1 MAFNKQEKLRDNIE
15 AIRLLFDLESS
26 KRAASIQEREI
37 LSRYCGFGGLKCILN
52 PLDSSQWA
60 KSQLPLFPMISE
72 LHELIRNNVDTE
84 GEYKRYIA
92 SLKSSVLTAFYTPP
106 TIVSTISDVLYKNG
120 VIPQRILDPSAG
132 QGVFLDAFLR
142 NNTDATIMAFEKDLL
157 TGKILSHLYPEQKI
171 RVEGFEK
178 IEPTFNEYFDVATS
192 NIPFGD
198 IAIFDPI
205 FNNSQD
211 EARRLSAKTI
221 HNYFFVKGLDT
232 VRDGGIVAF
241 ITSQGVM
248 NAPLHKAQRELLMQN
263 ADLLSA
269 IRLPNNLF
277 REVAGTEVGSDLI
290 VLQKHSGKQILSER
304 ETAFLDGYTT
314 EIKTNTNR
322 YFQDGKRVIYT
333 KRFLDKDLYG
343 HPAMVYIHEGGI
355 TGISK
360 ELERMLTEDL
370 VNHLNIDKFITP
382 GNKNKESLA
391 IETQATTEPPL
402 LDLYDLFGFSDRE
415 RLAAQ
420 QGITHIK
427 NHRNANRK
435 KEEIKSQSISPMRAR
450 PFSGNMKSF
459 YQEGTLVQDKNQIGY
474 LKKIT
479 LYDAVF
485 QPIELG
491 KEQQEKALLY
501 ISIRDNYHH
510 LYSKEAELHIEQKL
524 ERYNLNA
531 TYDSF
536 AERFGPLNKKENV
549 QLILMDAC
557 GRDMLSLERVE
568 NNKFIKADIFNHPV
582 SFSTDTLVSVATPEE
597 ALAASLNMYGEIN
610 MEYME
615 GLYQSKEE
623 LIEALKGRIFFN
635 PLINNYEIKDS
646 FIAGNVIEKA
656 EQIKQWQQENPID
669 TRVNESLI
677 ALQEATPR
685 PIKFDELDFNFGER
699 WISPKIYAD
708 YASNLFE
715 TEVNI
720 RYMENLDEYLVNI
733 ESKNAKITD
742 QYAVKGYYRNY
753 DGITLLKHALVNTV
767 PDISKCIGKDANN
780 RDIKVRD
787 SEAIQ
792 LANAKIDEIRNGF
805 TDWLQ
810 DQPSEFQ
817 QQLANEYNKKF
828 NCFVR
833 PAYDGSHQTFP
844 DLNLK
849 GLGISGLYPSQKDC
863 IWMLIQNGGG
873 IGDHEV
879 GTGKT
884 LIMCVAAHEMHR
896 LGLVHKPIIIGL
908 KANIAEIAQCYH
920 TAYPN
925 AKILYATEKDFTPKS
940 RKQFFNNIK
949 NNNYDCIIM
958 SHDQFAKIPQS
969 PDMMRKILQAEL
981 DSVEENL
988 ETMRSQGKDVSNAMI
1003 KGLEKR
1009 KLNLNAKL
1017 EKIAHDISQRKD
1029 DIIDFAQMGIDHIFV
1044 DESHQYKNLTFNTRH
1059 TRVAGLGNSEGSQK
1073 ALNLLF
1079 AIRTIQERTGRDLGA
1094 TFLSGTTISNSL
1106 TELYLLF
1113 KYLRPLELKRQN
1125 INCFDAWA
1133 AIFAKKTTD
1142 FEFSVTNNIVQK
1154 ERFRYFIKVP
1164 ELATFYNEIT
1174 DYRTAEDVGVDRPAK
1189 NEILHNIPPTPEQEE
1204 FIQKLMKFAETGDA
1218 TILGR
1223 PPLSE
1228 TEEKAK
1234 MLIAT
1239 DYARKMALDM
1249 RLISNCYSDH
1259 PNNKANHCANEIAR
1273 YYRKFDEQ
1281 KGTQFVFSDLG
1292 TFQSGTWNIYS
1303 EIKRKLVEEHNI
1315 PENEIRFIQEC
1326 KTEKA
1331 RKKVIQEMN
1340 EGKVRVLFGSTSMLG
1355 TGVNAQQRAVAIHHL
1370 DTPWRPSDLSQRDG
1384 RAVRKGNEI
1393 AKLYAN
1399 NKVDVIIYAV
1409 EKSLDSYKFNLL
1421 HCKQTFI
1428 SQLKNG
1434 AMGARTIDEGGVD
1447 EKSGMNFSE
1456 YMAILSGNTDLLDKA
1471 KIEKKVM
1478 ALESER
1484 KSFLKAKNQ
1493 TNNKLNNYIQTVERN
1508 SEHISLMSTDYETF
1522 LNSVQKD
1529 EKGNIINL
1537 IQLDGLKVINNES
1550 IADFLLKIPVNKNT
1564 EEYRT
1569 IGKIYDFPIIVKSE
1583 WITKEN
1589 KQELQ
1594 NRFFVKGAY
1603 KYTHNNGIITGY
1615 SPLAIANNFL
1625 NALNN
1630 IPRLIARAQKEN
1642 STLIPDIPSLKEIIN
1657 TPWRK
1662 EEELKTLKS
1671 ELSALERK
1679 IQLTLTPIGQ
1689 SADKQEDSTESENVT
1704 ISQDKINNEEVSF
1717 YNSQNTSVIK
1727 DMKIQSSGSKT
1738 LIADITLENNT
1749 PIFTSNL
1756 RISDKATGTIG
1767 ELKSSDLDLSQL
1779 PAGSIKKLLSGQK
1792 VEMPDGNTVH
1802 LTKTL
1807 LGWSLTVGKEI
1818 NVMADRSA
1826 DL

>member
-343 HPAMVYIHEGGI
+343 HPAMVYLHEGGI

-382 GNKNKESLA
+382 GNKNKGPLA

-415 RLAAQ
+415 RQAAQ

-427 NHRNANRK
+427 NHRNTNQK

-459 YQEGTLVQDKNQIGY
+459 YQEGTLVQEHNQIGC
-474 LKKIT
+474 LRKIT

-531 TYDSF
+531 TYDAF
-536 AERFGPLNKKENV
+536 TERFGPLNKKENV

-582 SFSTDTLVSVATPEE
+582 SFSIDTPVSVATPEE

-733 ESKNAKITD
+733 ESKN
-742 QYAVKGYYRNY
+742 
-753 DGITLLKHALVNTV
+753 
-767 PDISKCIGKDANN
+767 
-780 RDIKVRD
+780 
-787 SEAIQ
+787 
-792 LANAKIDEIRNGF
+792 
-805 TDWLQ
+805 
-810 DQPSEFQ
+810 
-817 QQLANEYNKKF
+817 
-828 NCFVR
+828 CFVR

-849 GLGISGLYPSQKDC
+849 GLGISGLYLSQKDC

-1044 DESHQYKNLTFNTRH
+1044 DESHQYKNLTFNT
-1059 TRVAGLGNSEGSQK
+1059 
-1073 ALNLLF
+1073 
-1079 AIRTIQERTGRDLGA
+1079 
-1094 TFLSGTTISNSL
+1094 
-1106 TELYLLF
+1106 
-1113 KYLRPLELKRQN
+1113 
-1125 INCFDAWA
+1125 
-1133 AIFAKKTTD
+1133 
-1142 FEFSVTNNIVQK
+1142 
-1154 ERFRYFIKVP
+1154 
-1164 ELATFYNEIT
+1164 
-1174 DYRTAEDVGVDRPAK
+1174 
-1189 NEILHNIPPTPEQEE
+1189 
-1204 FIQKLMKFAETGDA
+1204 
-1218 TILGR
+1218 
-1223 PPLSE
+1223 
-1228 TEEKAK
+1228 
-1234 MLIAT
+1234 
-1239 DYARKMALDM
+1239 
-1249 RLISNCYSDH
+1249 
-1259 PNNKANHCANEIAR
+1259 
-1273 YYRKFDEQ
+1273 
-1281 KGTQFVFSDLG
+1281 
-1292 TFQSGTWNIYS
+1292 
-1303 EIKRKLVEEHNI
+1303 
-1315 PENEIRFIQEC
+1315 
-1326 KTEKA
+1326 
-1331 RKKVIQEMN
+1331 
-1340 EGKVRVLFGSTSMLG
+1340 
-1355 TGVNAQQRAVAIHHL
+1355 
-1370 DTPWRPSDLSQRDG
+1370 
-1384 RAVRKGNEI
+1384 
-1393 AKLYAN
+1393 
-1399 NKVDVIIYAV
+1399 
-1409 EKSLDSYKFNLL
+1409 
-1421 HCKQTFI
+1421 
-1428 SQLKNG
+1428 
-1434 AMGARTIDEGGVD
+1434 
-1447 EKSGMNFSE
+1447 
-1456 YMAILSGNTDLLDKA
+1456 
-1471 KIEKKVM
+1471 
-1478 ALESER
+1478 
-1484 KSFLKAKNQ
+1484 
-1493 TNNKLNNYIQTVERN
+1493 
-1508 SEHISLMSTDYETF
+1508 
-1522 LNSVQKD
+1522 
-1529 EKGNIINL
+1529 
-1537 IQLDGLKVINNES
+1537 
-1550 IADFLLKIPVNKNT
+1550 
-1564 EEYRT
+1564 
-1569 IGKIYDFPIIVKSE
+1569 
-1583 WITKEN
+1583 
-1589 KQELQ
+1589 
-1594 NRFFVKGAY
+1594 
-1603 KYTHNNGIITGY
+1603 
-1615 SPLAIANNFL
+1615 
-1625 NALNN
+1625 
-1630 IPRLIARAQKEN
+1630 
-1642 STLIPDIPSLKEIIN
+1642 
-1657 TPWRK
+1657 
-1662 EEELKTLKS
+1662 
-1671 ELSALERK
+1671 
-1679 IQLTLTPIGQ
+1679 
-1689 SADKQEDSTESENVT
+1689 
-1704 ISQDKINNEEVSF
+1704 
-1717 YNSQNTSVIK
+1717 
-1727 DMKIQSSGSKT
+1727 
-1738 LIADITLENNT
+1738 
-1749 PIFTSNL
+1749 
-1756 RISDKATGTIG
+1756 
-1767 ELKSSDLDLSQL
+1767 
-1779 PAGSIKKLLSGQK
+1779 
-1792 VEMPDGNTVH
+1792 
-1802 LTKTL
+1802 
-1807 LGWSLTVGKEI
+1807 
-1818 NVMADRSA
+1818 
-1826 DL
+1826 

>member
-343 HPAMVYIHEGGI
+343 HPAMVYLHEGGI

-382 GNKNKESLA
+382 GNKNKGPLA

-415 RLAAQ
+415 RQAAQ

-427 NHRNANRK
+427 NHRNTNQK

-459 YQEGTLVQDKNQIGY
+459 YQEGTLVQEHNQIGC
-474 LKKIT
+474 LRKIT

-531 TYDSF
+531 TYDAF
-536 AERFGPLNKKENV
+536 TERFGPLNKKENV

-582 SFSTDTLVSVATPEE
+582 SFSIDTPVSVATPEE

-733 ESKNAKITD
+733 ESK
-742 QYAVKGYYRNY
+742 
-753 DGITLLKHALVNTV
+753 
-767 PDISKCIGKDANN
+767 
-780 RDIKVRD
+780 
-787 SEAIQ
+787 
-792 LANAKIDEIRNGF
+792 
-805 TDWLQ
+805 
-810 DQPSEFQ
+810 
-817 QQLANEYNKKF
+817 

-1044 DESHQYKNLTFNTRH
+1044 DESH
-1059 TRVAGLGNSEGSQK
+1059 
-1073 ALNLLF
+1073 
-1079 AIRTIQERTGRDLGA
+1079 
-1094 TFLSGTTISNSL
+1094 
-1106 TELYLLF
+1106 
-1113 KYLRPLELKRQN
+1113 
-1125 INCFDAWA
+1125 
-1133 AIFAKKTTD
+1133 
-1142 FEFSVTNNIVQK
+1142 
-1154 ERFRYFIKVP
+1154 
-1164 ELATFYNEIT
+1164 
-1174 DYRTAEDVGVDRPAK
+1174 
-1189 NEILHNIPPTPEQEE
+1189 
-1204 FIQKLMKFAETGDA
+1204 
-1218 TILGR
+1218 
-1223 PPLSE
+1223 
-1228 TEEKAK
+1228 
-1234 MLIAT
+1234 
-1239 DYARKMALDM
+1239 
-1249 RLISNCYSDH
+1249 
-1259 PNNKANHCANEIAR
+1259 
-1273 YYRKFDEQ
+1273 
-1281 KGTQFVFSDLG
+1281 
-1292 TFQSGTWNIYS
+1292 
-1303 EIKRKLVEEHNI
+1303 
-1315 PENEIRFIQEC
+1315 
-1326 KTEKA
+1326 
-1331 RKKVIQEMN
+1331 
-1340 EGKVRVLFGSTSMLG
+1340 
-1355 TGVNAQQRAVAIHHL
+1355 
-1370 DTPWRPSDLSQRDG
+1370 
-1384 RAVRKGNEI
+1384 
-1393 AKLYAN
+1393 
-1399 NKVDVIIYAV
+1399 
-1409 EKSLDSYKFNLL
+1409 
-1421 HCKQTFI
+1421 
-1428 SQLKNG
+1428 
-1434 AMGARTIDEGGVD
+1434 
-1447 EKSGMNFSE
+1447 
-1456 YMAILSGNTDLLDKA
+1456 
-1471 KIEKKVM
+1471 
-1478 ALESER
+1478 
-1484 KSFLKAKNQ
+1484 
-1493 TNNKLNNYIQTVERN
+1493 
-1508 SEHISLMSTDYETF
+1508 
-1522 LNSVQKD
+1522 
-1529 EKGNIINL
+1529 
-1537 IQLDGLKVINNES
+1537 
-1550 IADFLLKIPVNKNT
+1550 
-1564 EEYRT
+1564 
-1569 IGKIYDFPIIVKSE
+1569 
-1583 WITKEN
+1583 
-1589 KQELQ
+1589 
-1594 NRFFVKGAY
+1594 
-1603 KYTHNNGIITGY
+1603 
-1615 SPLAIANNFL
+1615 
-1625 NALNN
+1625 
-1630 IPRLIARAQKEN
+1630 
-1642 STLIPDIPSLKEIIN
+1642 
-1657 TPWRK
+1657 
-1662 EEELKTLKS
+1662 
-1671 ELSALERK
+1671 
-1679 IQLTLTPIGQ
+1679 
-1689 SADKQEDSTESENVT
+1689 
-1704 ISQDKINNEEVSF
+1704 
-1717 YNSQNTSVIK
+1717 
-1727 DMKIQSSGSKT
+1727 
-1738 LIADITLENNT
+1738 
-1749 PIFTSNL
+1749 
-1756 RISDKATGTIG
+1756 
-1767 ELKSSDLDLSQL
+1767 
-1779 PAGSIKKLLSGQK
+1779 
-1792 VEMPDGNTVH
+1792 
-1802 LTKTL
+1802 
-1807 LGWSLTVGKEI
+1807 
-1818 NVMADRSA
+1818 
-1826 DL
+1826 

>member
-15 AIRLLFDLESS
+15 AIRLLFDLENS
-26 KRAASIQEREI
+26 KRVANIQEKEL

-52 PLDSSQWA
+52 PLDRSRWT
-60 KSQLPLFPMISE
+60 KSQLPLFPMILE
-72 LHELIRNNVDTE
+72 LHELIRTHVNTE
-84 GEYKRYIA
+84 NEYRQYIS
-92 SLKSSVLTAFYTPP
+92 SLKSSVLTSFYTPP
-106 TIVSTISDVLYKNG
+106 TIASTISDVLYKNG
-120 VIPQRILDPSAG
+120 VTPQRILDPSAG
-132 QGVFLDAFLR
+132 QGVFLDAFLS

-157 TGKILSHLYPEQKI
+157 TGKILSYLYPEQKI
-171 RVEGFEK
+171 RIEGFEK

-205 FNNSQD
+205 FNNSQN
-211 EARRLSAKTI
+211 EVRRLSAKTI

-248 NAPLHKAQRELLMQN
+248 NAPLHKAQRQLLMQN

-290 VLQKHSGKQILSER
+290 VLQKHSGKQILNER

-343 HPAMVYIHEGGI
+343 HPAMVYLHEGGV

-370 VNHLNIDKFITP
+370 VNHLNIEKFITP
-382 GNKNKESLA
+382 DNKNKGSLA

-402 LDLYDLFGFSDRE
+402 LDLYDLFGFSDKE
-415 RLAAQ
+415 RQAAQ
-420 QGITHIK
+420 QGVTHIK
-427 NHRNANRK
+427 NHRNANRQ
-435 KEEIKSQSISPMRAR
+435 KEEIKSQSISPMRAH
-450 PFSGNMKSF
+450 PFSGDMKPF

-623 LIEALKGRIFFN
+623 LIGALKGKIFFN

-669 TRVNESLI
+669 DTRVNESLT

-720 RYMENLDEYLVNI
+720 RYMENLDEYLVDI
-733 ESKNAKITD
+733 KSRNAKITD

-1174 DYRTAEDVGVDRPAK
+1174 DYRTAEDVGVDRPVK

-1204 FIQKLMKFAETGDA
+1204 FIRKLMKFAETGDA

-1249 RLISNCYSDH
+1249 RLISSCYSDH
-1259 PNNKANHCANEIAR
+1259 PNNKANHCANEIAK
-1273 YYRKFDEQ
+1273 YYHKFDEQ

-1292 TFQSGTWNIYS
+1292 TFQPGTWNIYS
-1303 EIKRKLVEEHNI
+1303 EIKHKLVEEHSI

-1331 RKKVIQEMN
+1331 RKKVIQDMN

-1484 KSFLKAKNQ
+1484 KSFFKAKSQ
-1493 TNNKLNNYIQTVERN
+1493 TNSKLNYYVQTIERN
-1508 SEHISLMSTDYETF
+1508 NQQISLMNTDYEAF
-1522 LNSVQKD
+1522 LNRAQKD
-1529 EKGNIINL
+1529 EKGNIINQ
-1537 IQLDGLKVINNES
+1537 IHLDGLKNISNES
-1550 IADFLLKIPVNKNT
+1550 IADYLWKIPVSPKT
-1564 EEYRT
+1564 DEYRT
-1569 IGKIYDFPIIVKSE
+1569 IGKIYDFPIIVKSD
-1583 WITKEN
+1583 WVTKDN

-1594 NRFFVKGAY
+1594 NRFFVEGAY
-1603 KYTHNNGIITGY
+1603 KYTHNNGSISIY
-1615 SPLAIANNFL
+1615 SSSVAANNFL

-1630 IPRLIARAQKEN
+1630 IPKLIAKAQKEN
-1642 STLIPDIPSLKEIIN
+1642 AILNPDIPSLQEIIN
-1657 TPWRK
+1657 APWKK
-1662 EEELKTLKS
+1662 EDELKALKA
-1671 ELSALERK
+1671 ELSSLERK
-1679 IQLTLTPIGQ
+1679 IQLTLSSNKQ
-1689 SADKQEDSTESENVT
+1689 SANKEETVTE
-1704 ISQDKINNEEVSF
+1704 NEGVDEITEGNLSP
-1717 YNSQNTSVIK
+1717 QTKSVIK
-1727 DMKIQSSGSKT
+1727 DMEIQSSGARS
-1738 LIADITLENNT
+1738 LIADITLENNI
-1749 PIFTSNL
+1749 PIFTNNL
-1756 RISDKATGTIG
+1756 RISDKATGLIE
-1767 ELKSSDLDLSQL
+1767 ELKSNSLDLSQL
-1779 PAGSIKKLLSGQK
+1779 PAGSIKKLLSGQT
-1792 VEMPDGNTVH
+1792 VETPDGNTIH
-1802 LTKTL
+1802 LSKTL
-1807 LGWSLTVGKEI
+1807 LGWSVTVGQEI
-1818 NVMADRSA
+1818 NKMAEQSA